1 MKLSRR
7 QCFVLAAGAA
17 AMGTSVPV
25 FAAGQV
31 VRVSLWDQGA
41 ASMNM
46 LDHGPMMGMGMGMG
60 HATEST
66 PMGPMGIKAS
76 THKVKAGTVT
86 FEVVNNSR
94 ELVHEMVISP
104 VKSPSAQLPYDK
116 AGNKVDE
123 DAAGHLGEVAEL
135 EPGKS
140 GALRIDLKPG
150 RYILYCNLPGHYVL
164 DMWTI
169 LTVTA

>member
-7 QCFVLAAGAA
+7 QCLLLAAGAT
-17 AMGTSVPV
+17 AMGSSMPV

-31 VRVSLWDQGA
+31 VQVSLWDKGA

-46 LDHGPMMGMGMGMG
+46 LNHGPMMGMGMG
-60 HATEST
+60 HATQAA
-66 PMGPMGIKAS
+66 PMGPMGIKVS
-76 THKVKAGTVT
+76 THQVKAGTVT
-86 FEVVNNSR
+86 FEVINDSH
-94 ELVHEMVISP
+94 ELVHEMVLSP
-104 VKSPSAQLPYDK
+104 VKDPSAQLPYDK

-150 RYILYCNLPGHYVL
+150 RFILYCNVPGHYVL
-164 DMWTI
+164 GMWTT
-169 LTVTA
+169 LTVSA